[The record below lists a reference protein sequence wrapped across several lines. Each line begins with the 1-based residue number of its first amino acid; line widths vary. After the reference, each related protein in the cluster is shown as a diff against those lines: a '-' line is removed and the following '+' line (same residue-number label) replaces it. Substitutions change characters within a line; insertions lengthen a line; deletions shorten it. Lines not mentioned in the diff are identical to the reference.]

1 MVDIKFE
8 NSYGDYRRFFDNL
21 VYAPPAHHPKLLLSF
36 LLLDQ

>member
-21 VYAPPAHHPKLLLSF
+21 VYALPAHHPKLLLSF